1 MISQYKPYVSH
12 YLYKIRT
19 GKRFHIQ
26 TYQWLIKCFQNAY
39 IRLIKTYIGLSLVS
53 LLIYGVI
60 ISYDYIYV
68 LKLLIY

>member
-39 IRLIKTYIGLSLVS
+39 IRLIKTYIGLSRVSIS
-53 LLIYGVI
+53 LLEAI
-60 ISYDYIYV
+60 I
-68 LKLLIY
+68 